1 MVTDP
6 VDRLPLAAA
15 DGSPMASR
23 VPATKLA
30 ENVARKLEAEIID
43 LGWPV
48 GQLLGSEPELIDRLG
63 ISRAV
68 FREAVRILEHDNIA
82 TMRRG
87 VGGGLFVTAPDAS
100 AAARATA
107 LTLRFMGASV
117 QDLFVARSA
126 LELRCV
132 ELAAD
137 RIDEDGIE
145 VLRGVCVAEAQSQA
159 EGQSIG
165 GHDVHRA
172 IAQLSGNPAFVV
184 FLDVLT
190 KLTSQAI
197 SIGDGRASVASEVR
211 RAHDL
216 ITDAVIA
223 KDPSLARHRMQSHLE
238 AMATWL
244 SASKS
249 GRAHH

>member
-1 MVTDP
+1 MVNSLANLGP
-6 VDRLPLAAA
+6 AAA
-15 DGSPMASR
+15 VESVSVAPR

-30 ENVARKLEAEIID
+30 EIVARKLEAEIVE

-48 GQLLGSEPELIDRLG
+48 GQLLGSEPELIDRLA

-87 VGGGLFVTAPDAS
+87 PGGGLIITAPDAS

-107 LTLRFMGASV
+107 LTLEYMGASV

-126 LELRCV
+126 LELKCV

-137 RIDEDGIE
+137 RVDEEGIE
-145 VLRGVCVAEAQSQA
+145 VLRAVCAAEAQSQA
-159 EGQSIG
+159 HGGSIG
-165 GHDVHRA
+165 GHDVHHT

-190 KLTSQAI
+190 KLTTQAI
-197 SIGDGRASVASEVR
+197 SVGDRSTSIATDVR

-216 ITDAVIA
+216 ISEAIIA
-223 KDPSLARHRMQSHLE
+223 KDSSLARHRMQSHLE
-238 AMATWL
+238 AMAAWL
-244 SASKS
+244 SSSES